1 MESAIQLAEWIQ
13 FLLLGLIQGITEPI
27 PVSSSGH
34 LVLAQHFLGLESE
47 GLTFE
52 ILVNFASLFA
62 VIFIYRNDLFRLI
75 GGALKYLQ
83 TRKPEYESDFRFWV
97 YLVIATVPAAIA
109 GLLLEDWIATQSSH
123 IGVIAVALL
132 VTGVA
137 LFIIRKLKGKKT
149 ESQITMK
156 EVIIVG
162 LAQMVALLPGI
173 SRSGATIVA
182 AMGVG
187 WTRETALRF
196 SFFLYIPVSLGSGIL
211 ALRDVF
217 SDPAIAEKA
226 FPYSI
231 AFVASLVAS
240 YFALKIFIN
249 IMKSGKL
256 IYFSIYCFIV
266 GFGVLAYL
274 AMIS

>member
-1 MESAIQLAEWIQ
+1 MESLGQLAEWVQYLI
-13 FLLLGLIQGITEPI
+13 LGLIQGITEPI

-34 LVLAQHFLGLESE
+34 LVLAQYFFGLESE

-52 ILVNFASLFA
+52 ILVNFASLIA
-62 VIFIYRNDLFRLI
+62 VIFIYRKDLIRLI
-75 GGALKYLQ
+75 GGALRYLQ
-83 TRKPEYESDFRFWV
+83 TKSSDYENDFRFWV

-109 GLLLEDWIATQSSH
+109 GLLLEDWISTQTGRIS
-123 IGVIAVALL
+123 IIAIALL

-137 LFIIRKLKGKKT
+137 LFIIRKLKGTKT
-149 ESQITMK
+149 ESDMTLK
-156 EVIIVG
+156 AVIIVG
-162 LAQMVALLPGI
+162 LAQMVALMPGI

-182 AMGVG
+182 ALAVG
-187 WTRETALRF
+187 WSRDLALRF

-211 ALRDVF
+211 ALNDVF
-217 SDPAIAEKA
+217 NDPQFAEKI
-226 FPYSI
+226 FLYSI
-231 AFVASLVAS
+231 AFVASLFAS

-266 GFGVLAYL
+266 GFGVLGYL
-274 AMIS
+274 MFR